1 MKTLKEL
8 KQLRDETRKHM
19 NMRQKGT
26 QTRIQVGMA
35 TCGIAAGAREV
46 VRRFMEEIERKDLAD
61 VYVVQVGCMG
71 ECAFEPLVEII
82 DTDGTSTIYAEVNEA
97 KASEIIAEHV
107 MQGKRI
113 DKYTLQKVKV

>member
-8 KQLRDETRKHM
+8 RELRDKTRKHM
-19 NMRQKGT
+19 NMRQQGN

-46 VRRFMEEIERKDLAD
+46 VKRFLDEIERKGLDD

-71 ECAFEPLVEII
+71 ECAHEPLVEVI
-82 DTDGTSTIYAEVNEA
+82 DPDGTSTIYAGIDES
-97 KASEIIAEHV
+97 KASEIITEHV
-107 MQGKRI
+107 MKGVRI
-113 DKYTLQKVKV
+113 DKYTLRKVKE